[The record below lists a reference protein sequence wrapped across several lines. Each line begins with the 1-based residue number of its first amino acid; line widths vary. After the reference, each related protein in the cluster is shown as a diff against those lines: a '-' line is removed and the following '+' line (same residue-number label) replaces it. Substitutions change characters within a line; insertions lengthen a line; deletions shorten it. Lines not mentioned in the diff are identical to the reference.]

1 MATDVSEES
10 NEEGEIFS
18 DEEFWYKLD
27 VDWEEVKEEFESEQ
41 PDDDNDTDSEE
52 DDDTADGPETI
63 AEALLHEF
71 AKGKKKTIEAE
82 HETVSIFVSTVQV
95 KADAEVRQEL
105 RSLYVDH
112 QWSLKQKQNKFDC
125 DQIEAVLSQ
134 LSSDGMVVREEVNDD
149 YDILWPG
156 NSAID
161 KEVRDSEVTARKLLK
176 TEPVIVKKRDDGRFV
191 VRGSNKSR
199 SKVVDRVRAN
209 TTAESVEPDRKQESV
224 SDRVHKALTEQETTF
239 RDHFKIIETNYTDS
253 ALPSRPNLSLKNS
266 KGLEDDLYELHDS
279 GYLPAGGMSGL
290 SSFRVE
296 DVVYGG
302 RHKIELT
309 HRRDGFLFNSEA
321 TRKTDE
327 ERERFERRFATI
339 ADIEFDTIYEYG
351 AADERYL
358 LNQILSEDYDAYQLF
373 YNKLPDELQEF
384 VDDVL
389 KTDDDDELELVE
401 EKKCLECGYEA
412 DPDAKEC
419 EDCGE
424 DQFSDVRA
432 TRTKVEDNAIATKIN
447 YALKNVSPSH
457 GRVDFLSYETTT
469 RELTKERVA
478 EADVKIHR
486 DRGDADLI
494 SRRQV
499 YFAPTGSGARL
510 QRFNDYLLEGVY
522 VTYGKSAGRQFTG
535 FGSLTLYDLLFNEQV
550 DTDAL
555 VGSAIYSAVT
565 GVQDRIAAQSR
576 EASTIAEK
584 YLAITDE
591 IDSIS
596 ENEERLKNYFG
607 SGNYFEKQVFYLT
620 KSVFNRSERWG
631 KQNKR
636 ESDGAMIFPQ
646 HNRDKDHVLSFD
658 AKLSYEKKGYNFTPA
673 EEDQA
678 TRYILHDNDWERLK
692 VKTGN
697 KQLDAHILISQHFNE
712 DKFRPMAD
720 SIRSHFDVFT
730 DDEVTTTLVFMT
742 LDALVALFKLKRE
755 LYEYQGKGDLVTD
768 FNRFFYEAVTTEEDR
783 ENYALITTEQIDEID
798 REVTRI
804 ASELGDDRLRPYSP
818 AGRDT

>member
-10 NEEGEIFS
+10 DKRGEIFS
-18 DEEFWYKLD
+18 DDEFWYKLD

-41 PDDDNDTDSEE
+41 SDDDTDSEE
-52 DDDTADGPETI
+52 DDDAADGPETI
-63 AEALLHEF
+63 AEALLYEF

-82 HETVSIFVSTVQV
+82 HETVSIFVSTVQA
-95 KADAEVRQEL
+95 KADTEVRQAM

-112 QWSLKQKQNKFDC
+112 QWSLKQKQDKFDC
-125 DQIEAVLSQ
+125 DQIESVLSQ
-134 LSSDGMVVREEVNDD
+134 LSSDGTVVREEVNGD

-176 TEPVIVKKRDDGRFV
+176 TEPVIVKKSDDGRFV
-191 VRGSNKSR
+191 VRGANKSR
-199 SKVVDRVRAN
+199 SKIVDRVRAN
-209 TTAESVEPDRKQESV
+209 TTAESVEPNRKQESV
-224 SDRVHKALTEQETTF
+224 SDRVHEALTEQESTF
-239 RDHFKIIETNYTDS
+239 REHFKIIETNYTDS

-266 KGLEDDLYELHDS
+266 KGLEDDLYELHES

-351 AADERYL
+351 SADKRYL

-373 YNKLPDELQEF
+373 YDKLPDELQEF

-401 EKKCLECGYEA
+401 EKKCQECGYEA
-412 DPDAKEC
+412 DPDAEEC
-419 EDCGE
+419 NDCGE
-424 DQFSDVRA
+424 EQFTDVRA
-432 TRTKVEDNAIATKIN
+432 TKTKVTDNAIATKIN
-447 YALKNVSPSH
+447 YALKNISPSH
-457 GRVDFLSYETTT
+457 DRVDFLSFETTT
-469 RELTKERVA
+469 RELTKERVS

-499 YFAPTGSGARL
+499 FFAPTGSGARL
-510 QRFNDYLLEGVY
+510 QRFNDYMLEGVY

-535 FGSLTLYDLLFNEQV
+535 YGSLTLYDLLFNEQA
-550 DTDAL
+550 DTDKL
-555 VGSAIYSAVT
+555 VGNAVYSAVT

-576 EASTIAEK
+576 EANKIAEK

-591 IDSIS
+591 IDSVS
-596 ENEERLKNYFG
+596 NNKDRLKEYFG
-607 SGNYFEKQVFYLT
+607 SGNYFEKQVFYLA
-620 KSVFNRSERWG
+620 KYVFKRSERWG

-636 ESDGAMIFPQ
+636 ESDGAVIFPQ
-646 HNRDKDHVLSFD
+646 QNRDKDRVLSFD
-658 AKLSYEKKGYNFTPA
+658 AKLSYEEDGYNFTPS

-692 VKTGN
+692 VKTGDN
-697 KQLDAHILISQHFNE
+697 QLDAHILLSQNFDE
-712 DKFRPMAD
+712 DKFRSMAD

-730 DDEVTTTLVFMT
+730 DDKVTTTIGFMT
-742 LDALVALFKLKRE
+742 LEALVELFKLKRE

-768 FNRFFYEAVTTEEDR
+768 FNRFFYEAATITEDR

-798 REVTRI
+798 RKVTRI

-818 AGRDT
+818 AGRET